1 MDPKP
6 GSSEA
11 SADMTQKE
19 TQLTEALIEAL
30 QAQIWSLGKQL
41 ADLQEQ
47 ARPSS
52 PMD

>member
-11 SADMTQKE
+11 NAYMTREE

-30 QAQIWSLGKQL
+30 QAQIRSLGKQL

-47 ARPSS
+47 ARPSRS
-52 PMD
+52 VD